1 LRYIENTAN
10 IIGAALPSALIGEA
24 VRVRRAFRRSGALLQ
39 RQEEDFRGFFIFA
52 ALRLLG
58 EYESQRQ

>member
-10 IIGAALPSALIGEA
+10 IIGAALRSALIGEA
-24 VRVRRAFRRSGALLQ
+24 VRVRRAFRQSGALSQ
-39 RQEEDFRGFFIFA
+39 RQYEDFHGFFIFA
-52 ALRLLG
+52 ALRLLA